1 VNQLEKRRICNVGFK
16 RPHMCGEQVYVL
28 DAKWQVIFRVSGFS
42 TTLKGLS
49 HITITKIRIK
59 FKHTL
64 FFDKSLI
71 VLSTHYFA
79 YQHIMFYFSSY
90 VYVLTEF

>member
-1 VNQLEKRRICNVGFK
+1 VVSAQLYI
-16 RPHMCGEQVYVL
+16 
-28 DAKWQVIFRVSGFS
+28 
-42 TTLKGLS
+42 GLS
-49 HITITKIRIK
+49 HITITKIKIL

-79 YQHIMFYFSSY
+79 YQHTCSNYHHIYIHIGPFSINSAGLGQNS
-90 VYVLTEF
+90 V